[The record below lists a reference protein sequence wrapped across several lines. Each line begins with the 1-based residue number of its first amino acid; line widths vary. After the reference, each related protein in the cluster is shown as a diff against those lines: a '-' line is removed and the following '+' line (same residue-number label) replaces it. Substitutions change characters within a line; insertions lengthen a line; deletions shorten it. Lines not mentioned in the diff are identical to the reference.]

1 MEMTMVRSQ
10 AALFAF
16 GACLAGVSKATVGN
30 DETSFLHVVLAS
42 GACAFIEALCRVDDV
57 LTMLL
62 MREFYGSPGCGGG
75 PGASCTT

>member
-1 MEMTMVRSQ
+1 MTTVRLQ

-16 GACLAGVSKATVGN
+16 GACLAGVSKAMVGN
-30 DETSFLHVVLAS
+30 DELGFPYVVLAS
-42 GACAFIEALCRVDDV
+42 GAGAFIEALCRVDDV
-57 LTMLL
+57 SAMPL